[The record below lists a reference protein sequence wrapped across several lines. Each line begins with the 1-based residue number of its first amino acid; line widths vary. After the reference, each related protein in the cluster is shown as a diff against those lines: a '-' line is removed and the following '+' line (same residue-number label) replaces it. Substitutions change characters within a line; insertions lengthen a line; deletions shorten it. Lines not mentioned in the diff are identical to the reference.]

1 MNFSI
6 IISLKLSSQR
16 TRKEV
21 YLRAENVVVVAM
33 AFDKNVVSARQSAF
47 PLLITRNAFLE
58 TFLPAPVL
66 LFASLLHPSAF
77 FLALIV
83 FMIRIFLD
91 VTLQRAGVTAIQS
104 HIAR

>member
-1 MNFSI
+1 
-6 IISLKLSSQR
+6 
-16 TRKEV
+16 
-21 YLRAENVVVVAM
+21 M

-47 PLLITRNAFLE
+47 PLLITKNAFLE

-91 VTLQRAGVTAIQS
+91 VALQRAGVTAIES

>member
-1 MNFSI
+1 
-6 IISLKLSSQR
+6 
-16 TRKEV
+16 
-21 YLRAENVVVVAM
+21 M
-33 AFDKNVVSARQSAF
+33 AFGKNVVPTRQSSF
-47 PLLITRNAFLE
+47 PFLITKEAFLE

-66 LFASLLHPSAF
+66 LFASFLHPSAF

-91 VTLQRAGVTAIQS
+91 VTLQRAGVTAIES

>member
-1 MNFSI
+1 
-6 IISLKLSSQR
+6 
-16 TRKEV
+16 
-21 YLRAENVVVVAM
+21 M
-33 AFDKNVVSARQSAF
+33 AFGKNVVPARQSSF
-47 PLLITRNAFLE
+47 PFLITKDAFLE

-83 FMIRIFLD
+83 FMIWILLNVAF
-91 VTLQRAGVTAIQS
+91 QRAGVTAIKS